1 VVISADIAAN
11 LRGLQLLDS
20 DMERFVFRAQASEDG
35 IALVGDDDDLEEL
48 IGYVAAE
55 ANHEGNRR
63 RQRQLDHAFETL
75 TLALDTSRPG
85 RT

>member
-1 VVISADIAAN
+1 VVIPADIAAS
-11 LRGLQLLDS
+11 LRRLQLLDS
-20 DMERFVFRAQASEDG
+20 DMDRFVFRAQASEDG

-75 TLALDTSRPG
+75 TRALDTSPPG
-85 RT
+85 RP